1 MCDIRPYDADSYA
14 VAALPARQ
22 QHGAAAAGGDATGG
36 GWRQQQQQHS
46 STGRL
51 EAAAAGAGHSAGEAS
66 CTIAACRAG
75 RLSPPLVLRRQS
87 CRHPTPCHFLLCLQA
102 AEGAPAEAQATG
114 LAAALVQEGAL
125 RAYGK
130 AQQVPKR
137 PYSLEELR
145 LNRIQPEQ
153 FLAPSDN
160 TLGGVRNLVQWAF
173 VAGLAGAYFSHLA
186 DLSQI
191 VQVVLVAA
199 FLLTVDQVGNAGG
212 FEALLVDT
220 GEGAGLGAVGV
231 GCRRGCRCGL

>member
-1 MCDIRPYDADSYA
+1 MP
-14 VAALPARQ
+14 
-22 QHGAAAAGGDATGG
+22 
-36 GWRQQQQQHS
+36 
-46 STGRL
+46 
-51 EAAAAGAGHSAGEAS
+51 
-66 CTIAACRAG
+66 
-75 RLSPPLVLRRQS
+75 
-87 CRHPTPCHFLLCLQA
+87 CLQA
-102 AEGAPAEAQATG
+102 AEGAPAEAQATC
-114 LAAALVQEGAL
+114 LTAALVEEGAL

-137 PYSLEELR
+137 TYSLEELR

-153 FLAPSDN
+153 FLAPADN
-160 TLGGVRNLVQWAF
+160 TLGGVRNVVQGAF

-220 GEGAGLGAVGV
+220 GASCSGPSCRAGGARGFWAACWAGLACPGLDSRRSLTTPALLPPPSVCSGA
-231 GCRRGCRCGL
+231 RAQRHI